1 MKRFIFLIL
10 ICANT
15 SLLAKPGNNVQVS
28 ISGAYLFESDNLYF
42 AEIDRFFYIGDAIIL
57 KAESDYYFHTF
68 NKNFGVG
75 LFANIGSPWYD
86 GFEETLMIEFGPALK
101 WKFNL
106 KKIVFIPSFYIG
118 YRSYEG
124 DAGDGLGL
132 NLSIKAQ
139 FPQDKFIP
147 FIDIGF
153 LTQPAGGNDATDITF
168 SPVFILGGGVSFNL

>member
-1 MKRFIFLIL
+1 MKRFFLLIL
-10 ICANT
+10 ILVNT
-15 SLLAKPGNNVQVS
+15 SLFAQPGNNIQVS

-42 AEIDRFFYIGDAIIL
+42 AEIDRFFYIGDAFIL
-57 KAESDYYFHTF
+57 KAESDYYFHAF
-68 NKNFGVG
+68 KNNFGVG
-75 LFANIGSPWYD
+75 MFANIGSPWYD
-86 GFEETLMIEFGPALK
+86 GFEETFMIEFGPALK
-101 WKFNL
+101 WKFNIN
-106 KKIVFIPSFYIG
+106 KIVLIPSLYIG

-132 NLSIKAQ
+132 NLSVKAQ
-139 FPQDKFIP
+139 FPQEKFIP